1 MSNFEKCDR
10 CGVVGVDRRTLWMA
24 CLYAMNEL
32 GVPFEQVGLHGVVVK
47 PSCIG
52 RWGNVEYPPMD
63 EYKGPAP
70 STRGFFLLRVCKGC
84 RGSWM
89 EAIQKWFREAP
100 DSVCQYN
107 NDQREETA
115 DVASLVAEL
124 ERLRTDS
131 LAIQQNIES
140 KLAEARRHAGV
151 KSEKDADQ

>member
-1 MSNFEKCDR
+1 
-10 CGVVGVDRRTLWMA
+10 
-24 CLYAMNEL
+24 
-32 GVPFEQVGLHGVVVK
+32 
-47 PSCIG
+47 
-52 RWGNVEYPPMD
+52 
-63 EYKGPAP
+63 
-70 STRGFFLLRVCKGC
+70 
-84 RGSWM
+84 M